1 MLDQTHVLEQN
12 VARLE
17 EAQAESAATIKMLE
31 EAQAESSATIKMLVA
46 DKALRDKESAM
57 LREQTA
63 GLYIVTAASPSL
75 LHSRD

>member
-1 MLDQTHVLEQN
+1 MLDKTHVLEQN
-12 VARLE
+12 VAR
-17 EAQAESAATIKMLE
+17 LE

-46 DKALRDKESAM
+46 DKALRDKESAT

-63 GLYIVTAASPSL
+63 GLYIVTGASPSL